1 MSKAVTEITA
11 DISYENT
18 YYIVILVRHCTN
30 VEAGVSGCHKHKWVI
45 EGELFN
51 LNNVGWQQLT
61 TLPTAVAK
69 QAVVFNSKR

>member
-1 MSKAVTEITA
+1 MNKAVTEITA
-11 DISYENT
+11 NIPFENT
-18 YYIVILVRHCTN
+18 YYIVVLARQCTD

-61 TLPTAVAK
+61 RLPTAVAK
-69 QAVVFNSKR
+69 